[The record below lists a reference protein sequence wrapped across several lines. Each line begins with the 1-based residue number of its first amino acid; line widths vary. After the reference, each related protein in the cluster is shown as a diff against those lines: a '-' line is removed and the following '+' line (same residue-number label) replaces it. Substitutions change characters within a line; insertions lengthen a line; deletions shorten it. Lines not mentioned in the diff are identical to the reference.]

1 MNLGKSM
8 EQSKTFY
15 FLYYVYEYEDGHEDI
30 MVMGVF
36 STRKKAKEALEKICN
51 LPELKKAKRLRT
63 CLEIDKRQ
71 IGRLGWEDGFFT
83 VNC

>member
-15 FLYYVYEYEDGHEDI
+15 FLYYVYEYEDG
-30 MVMGVF
+30 
-36 STRKKAKEALEKICN
+36 KEALEKICN